1 MKTTPHLSTA
11 RHQTA
16 AWGGC
21 RAGPWTSAVDMAISK
36 RNRRP
41 IDCSCDARG
50 NAPTAQQRPSNGPA
64 PTLRGHGAYSY
75 QTVPRQISRHGAI
88 SGTGRRRSIAAS
100 IGASG
105 CRRTG
110 NRNGMRVADRG
121 WKRRFEE
128 PIPLPRG
135 RQLVTL
141 EEAGNY
147 ITKLPKAEHEAQ
159 ECGE

>member
-75 QTVPRQISRHGAI
+75 QTVPE
-88 SGTGRRRSIAAS
+88 
-100 IGASG
+100 
-105 CRRTG
+105 
-110 NRNGMRVADRG
+110 ADFQAWRDQRD
-121 WKRRFEE
+121 WTAEKYRRFN
-128 PIPLPRG
+128 RG
-135 RQLVTL
+135 ERMPPDWKPERHVS
-141 EEAGNY
+141 G
-147 ITKLPKAEHEAQ
+147 
-159 ECGE
+159 